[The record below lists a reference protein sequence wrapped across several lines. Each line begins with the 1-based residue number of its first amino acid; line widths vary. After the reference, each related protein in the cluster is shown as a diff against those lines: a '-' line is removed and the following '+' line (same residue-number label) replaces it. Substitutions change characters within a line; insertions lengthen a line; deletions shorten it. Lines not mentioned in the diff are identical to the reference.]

1 MNDQP
6 KKVAH
11 SCSNKLGVP
20 CNAKWCGKVSQHSES
35 LAQLPLKQRLGKLD
49 SSLGGR
55 DFQHSLTQP
64 DRPNIFFFFDINSL
78 VIFTAM
84 LSILSGGGP

>member
-1 MNDQP
+1 MWQG
-6 KKVAH
+6 
-11 SCSNKLGVP
+11 L
-20 CNAKWCGKVSQHSES
+20 SQRSES
-35 LAQLPLKQRLGKLD
+35 LAQLPLKWRLGKLD

-64 DRPNIFFFFDINSL
+64 DRPNILFFDINSL
-78 VIFTAM
+78 VIFTAK